1 MLEYGD
7 KKVKPDLK
15 GEKMNRIKLVIVLL
29 IFVSSISST
38 VLAQGADVKSNLASL
53 FEFSKAKS
61 YEKAAALIAYEGE
74 DKTRVQKEAFNSAN
88 KDELTQVKRICKKIS
103 ALIEL
108 SSKYDF
114 GAPSVKK
121 DGETEIY
128 SIEVSFISGDQKLV
142 TEFSFIKTEKG
153 FLLSNMN

>member
-1 MLEYGD
+1 
-7 KKVKPDLK
+7 
-15 GEKMNRIKLVIVLL
+15 MNRIKLVIAFL
-29 IFVSSISST
+29 IFVSSISSA
-38 VLAQGADVKSNLASL
+38 VFAQSDDVKSNLVNL
-53 FEFSKAKS
+53 FELSKVKS
-61 YEKAAALIAYEGE
+61 FEKAAALIAYEG
-74 DKTRVQKEAFNSAN
+74 DDNARVQKEAFNSSN

-114 GAPSVKK
+114 GASVVKK
-121 DGETEIY
+121 DGDKEIH
-128 SIEVSFISGDQKLV
+128 SIEVSFVSGDQKLV

>member
-1 MLEYGD
+1 
-7 KKVKPDLK
+7 
-15 GEKMNRIKLVIVLL
+15 MNRIKFVIALL
-29 IFVSSISST
+29 IFVSSISSA
-38 VLAQGADVKSNLASL
+38 LFAQSGDVKSNLVSL

-61 YEKAAALIAYEGE
+61 YEKAAVLIAYEGE
-74 DKTRVQKEAFNSAN
+74 DKARIHKEAFNSAN

-114 GAPSVKK
+114 GTPSVKK
-121 DGETEIY
+121 VGEKEIH
-128 SIEVSFISGDQKLV
+128 SVEVSFISGDQKLV
-142 TEFSFIKTEKG
+142 TEFAFIKTEKE